1 MKIST
6 GVSGTAVSSPITGN
20 FEKPQLASP
29 EPGQITLSSSATEPV
44 EEANLENI
52 PLPVYPLPTKV
63 FLVQAPPKI
72 PTGFTLPFTLDKSRK
87 KVRHWRTVNREIRGI
102 AGGRWFARS
111 WVGNKDSEY
120 ATSLT
125 RRDPEKSNGSLGLSK
140 QSSSSVSTPL
150 GRGTRKAKRT
160 ASVNPSASPSRDA
173 SVVPPESNAA
183 AIGVSSVNATS
194 ITTRAMRAPTKM
206 RIQQLPEDPDSS
218 SDAPM
223 DIDPAPVPP
232 SEG

>member
-6 GVSGTAVSSPITGN
+6 GVSGTAVSSPVTGN
-20 FEKPQLASP
+20 LEKQQLASP
-29 EPGQITLSSSATEPV
+29 EPGQITLSSPAAEPV

-72 PTGFTLPFTLDKSRK
+72 PTGFTLPFTLDKSGK
-87 KVRHWRTVNREIRGI
+87 KVRHWRTANREIRGI

-140 QSSSSVSTPL
+140 QSSSSAPL
-150 GRGTRKAKRT
+150 GRGTRKAKKT
-160 ASVNPSASPSRDA
+160 ASVNPSAAPSRDA

-183 AIGVSSVNATS
+183 AIGPSSINATS

-218 SDAPM
+218 SDVPM
-223 DIDPAPVPP
+223 DIDLAPVPP